1 MLTQEVVT
9 SWLIRKIAE
18 ESNMPESEINIAASF
33 KDFSLDSL
41 SMVSLSY
48 DLETFTGKTIEPTAF
63 WEYDSIEKLSTWIT
77 SEAA

>member
-1 MLTQEVVT
+1 MLTYEDVNC
-9 SWLIRKIAE
+9 WLIRKIAE
-18 ESNMPESEINIAASF
+18 ESNLPESEINISVSF
-33 KDFSLDSL
+33 KDFNLDSL

-63 WEYDSIEKLSTWIT
+63 WEYDSIEKLSSWIT